1 MALPCVAEL
10 AEIILRI
17 VSALIEGLIDQVFES
32 TGRKLLSYWGVKS
45 NLFVEVLV
53 GILFWGT
60 VFILFTALIAAFLT
74 R

>member
-1 MALPCVAEL
+1 M

-17 VSALIEGLIDQVFES
+17 VGALIEGLIDQVFES
-32 TGRKLLSYWGVKS
+32 TGRKLLSYWGIKS
-45 NLFVEVLV
+45 NLFVEVLA

-60 VFILFTALIAAFLT
+60 VFILCTALIVAFLA